1 MLQRS
6 LHIHYSDTMPVYLF
20 YSRFPVN
27 SPISR
32 ISDIKDSTG
41 QYFEAFD
48 TLEEIATLQ
57 L

>member
-1 MLQRS
+1 
-6 LHIHYSDTMPVYLF
+6 MPVYLF